1 MTTVTVT
8 NARDLKQELDWFER
22 VVTARFALYF
32 KRECDYHH
40 ISELQPPELTHSKST
55 YANFIHRH
63 QLGFDE
69 RTAVALALAPHLQ
82 PSLLDSFELKNK
94 ARLAIGS
101 NLRCCF
107 IIKFF

>member
-32 KRECDYHH
+32 KRECDYRH
-40 ISELQPPELTHSKST
+40 IDELQPPDLTHSEETS
-55 YANFIHRH
+55 YANFIRRH

-69 RTAVALALAPHLQ
+69 RIAVALALAPHLQ
-82 PSLLDSFELKNK
+82 P
-94 ARLAIGS
+94 
-101 NLRCCF
+101 
-107 IIKFF
+107 